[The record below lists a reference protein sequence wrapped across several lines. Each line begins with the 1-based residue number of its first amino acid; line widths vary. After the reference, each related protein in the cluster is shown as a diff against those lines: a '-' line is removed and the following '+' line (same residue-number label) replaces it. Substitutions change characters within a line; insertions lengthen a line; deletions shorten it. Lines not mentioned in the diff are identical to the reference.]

1 MIAINNIDDLINY
14 ILKKFNNS
22 KPTLIATDLDGTLT
36 IDRNSYRLDLEAME
50 ILRELNTMGI
60 SICIASAA
68 DFQTVSA
75 ISKYIVS
82 SNIFIAENGCIAFDG
97 YSIIEIAKRS
107 TDDIVKEILERFALK
122 EPLNNRFRLYDKALL
137 IPSNIDPKEIEG
149 IARYIE
155 DRYPYVKVRY
165 SGYALH
171 ITPKECSKG
180 RALEVLA
187 IRRGIDLSRAIA
199 IGDSEVDI
207 DMLKAVGI
215 GIAVGDADEKL
226 KKIADVVIDQKAS
239 SASKILFKAIK
250 SILSLI

>member
-1 MIAINNIDDLINY
+1 MIVINNIDDLINY
-14 ILKKFNNS
+14 IVKKFNNN
-22 KPTLIATDLDGTLT
+22 KPTLLSTDLDGTLT
-36 IDRNSYRLDLEAME
+36 IDRNSYILDLEAME

-60 SICIASAA
+60 PICIASAA

-75 ISKYIVS
+75 ISKYIVN

-97 YSIIEIAKRS
+97 YSIIEITKNSANS
-107 TDDIVKEILERFALK
+107 IVREISEKFTLE
-122 EPLNNRFRLYDKALL
+122 EPLDNRFRLYDKALL
-137 IPSNIDPKEIEG
+137 IPKSMSLKEVENIVK
-149 IARYIE
+149 YIE
-155 DRYPYVKVRY
+155 NTYPYVRARY

-180 RALEVLA
+180 KALKILA
-187 IRRGIDLSRAIA
+187 SREGIDLSRAIA
-199 IGDSEVDI
+199 IGDSEVDE
-207 DMLKAVGI
+207 DMLKVVGI

-250 SILSLI
+250 NIVNSI